1 MTELFE
7 NFEVNRD
14 SRWAVILSRLIGASL
29 VLHLVLI
36 ALVMYVP
43 AVRDTLNIAAIIAG
57 TEWVDKDYVA
67 TQIGDDVQIVKLD
80 EKFRYPDGYFA
91 LESQINSEVAAQQQ
105 TANAAFA
112 PKIISQWNPKAVDPE
127 ASPSPSPE
135 ASPSPS
141 ASPNPSASPS
151 AIAQASP
158 VASPSPLTQEEAQ
171 KKLEET
177 AAQNKIQLP
186 DENQINKKAL
196 KDFATFANDL
206 KNQGKLDL
214 NKPFEVVIEAEMSAD
229 GKLQNP
235 RFTKKAGDE
244 NLVDLFGRMIAALN
258 DSGFLVY
265 LRTISEKN
273 PGAKVVI
280 TVKQGESQVVA
291 SVASETSST
300 DEADQLAK
308 GVNAALAVGA
318 FARAG
323 KDEEVIMKNTSASPD
338 GKRIVVNFAMPRQS
352 VVDMIKKQLEPGV

>member
-1 MTELFE
+1 
-7 NFEVNRD
+7 
-14 SRWAVILSRLIGASL
+14 
-29 VLHLVLI
+29 
-36 ALVMYVP
+36 
-43 AVRDTLNIAAIIAG
+43 
-57 TEWVDKDYVA
+57 
-67 TQIGDDVQIVKLD
+67 
-80 EKFRYPDGYFA
+80 
-91 LESQINSEVAAQQQ
+91 
-105 TANAAFA
+105 
-112 PKIISQWNPKAVDPE
+112 
-127 ASPSPSPE
+127 
-135 ASPSPS
+135 
-141 ASPNPSASPS
+141 
-151 AIAQASP
+151 
-158 VASPSPLTQEEAQ
+158 
-171 KKLEET
+171 
-177 AAQNKIQLP
+177 
-186 DENQINKKAL
+186 
-196 KDFATFANDL
+196 
-206 KNQGKLDL
+206 L

>member
-14 SRWAVILSRLIGASL
+14 SRWVVVLSRLIGASL
-29 VLHLVLI
+29 VVHLVLI
-36 ALVMYVP
+36 AVVIYVP
-43 AVRDTLNIAAIIAG
+43 AVRDTVNIAAIIAG
-57 TEWVDKDYVA
+57 TKWVDEDYVA
-67 TQIGDDVQIVKLD
+67 TQIGDDVQIVQLN

-91 LESQINSEVAAQQQ
+91 LDAQINSEVAAQQQ
-105 TANAAFA
+105 AANAAFA

-127 ASPSPSPE
+127 ASPSPTPE

-141 ASPNPSASPS
+141 ASPVASPS
-151 AIAQASP
+151 ASAVAQASP
-158 VASPSPLTQEEAQ
+158 AASPTPLSQEDAQ

-177 AAQNKIQLP
+177 AAQNNIQLP

-196 KDFATFANDL
+196 KDFAAYANDL

-214 NKPFEVVIEAEMSAD
+214 TKPFEVVIEAEMSAD

-273 PGAKVVI
+273 PGARVVI
-280 TVKQGESQVVA
+280 TVKQGETQVLA

-300 DEADQLAK
+300 DEADQLAR

-323 KDEEVIMKNTSASPD
+323 KDEEVIMKNTSATPD
-338 GKRIVVNFAMPRQS
+338 GKKIVVNFAMPRQS
-352 VVDMIKKQLEPGV
+352 VVDMLKKQLEPGV

>member
-14 SRWAVILSRLIGASL
+14 SRWAVILFRLIGASL
-29 VLHLVLI
+29 VLHLVLLF
-36 ALVMYVP
+36 LVIYVP
-43 AVRDTLNIAAIIAG
+43 AVRDTVNIAALIAG
-57 TEWVDKDYVA
+57 TGWVDKDYVA
-67 TQIGDDVQIVKLD
+67 TQIGDDVQIVEL

-91 LESQINSEVAAQQQ
+91 FGAQIDSKLAAQQQ
-105 TANAAFA
+105 SANAAFA

-127 ASPSPSPE
+127 ASPSPTANP
-135 ASPSPS
+135 SPSPG
-141 ASPNPSASPS
+141 ASPVPSVSPS

-158 VASPSPLTQEEAQ
+158 ATSPSPQLSQEEAQ

-177 AAQNKIQLP
+177 AAQNNIQLP

-196 KDFATFANDL
+196 RDFAAYANNL
-206 KNQGKLDL
+206 KNEGKLDL

-235 RFTKKAGDE
+235 RFTKKVGDE

-265 LRTISEKN
+265 LRTISAKN

-280 TVKQGESQVVA
+280 TIKQGENQVLA

-323 KDEEVIMKNTSASPD
+323 KDEEAIMKNTSASPD
-338 GKRIVVNFAMPRQS
+338 GRKIVVNFTMPRQS